1 MKDKRIKQEEAETRQ
16 ERYSTL
22 TIEQRISVLDKRLGV
37 GIGAKKERDNLDKL
51 LKKAKSPQAKG

>member
-51 LKKAKSPQAKG
+51 LKKAKSEV